1 MKEAMQPENDNKVWR
16 FFSLRWR
23 ILILFVG
30 LGFTTVITISSMSY
44 IGAMQG
50 IQNSAPLR
58 ARQLADT
65 LAYSF
70 DVLYDGSDPFLLQR
84 IVEKTASLE
93 DIDTIMVTDIHG
105 IILAHNQVERVGEQE
120 TNKLIQTV
128 LDTDQVYTMVGEDR
142 LLLLRPLHGRA
153 FSSDYLDIS
162 GILWIELDFSKSVV
176 ASRNAII
183 FTTLINAIF
192 SALFIGFAFWVSK
205 KFIAD
210 RLVKVDRA
218 IQNAQAMLF
227 SNPIEDAMAH
237 NMKDEISNLVTH
249 FNQMMETLD
258 HRIAFE
264 ELIASISVEFS
275 NIPETKKQE
284 STQEVLE
291 RLSQFIKADRGYIFE
306 FDTETNMPVNT
317 YEWCAPEIPAQNEN
331 EEILL
336 VEKFSWCIEKLVRGQ
351 DVNIPEVSKL
361 PAEAE
366 SSQKILEKQGVKAM
380 LAIPLRSENKLS
392 GFLRF
397 DSVRTTRHWNPEEIR
412 LLRMAAN
419 IIANAEMRLQ
429 AQRELKDQRDFAQ
442 LIMNSIGQGVTVN
455 TFDQKAVKGTFDYV
469 NPTFAAMLGLPA
481 RDLIGKRLEDFVEI
495 TELEVLNTAIN
506 RRLGGQTNS
515 YQLRLRASSGR
526 VINTLV
532 TATPRIHKKVVVGSI
547 SVFTDLTEIIAAKEA
562 LENSRKRM
570 QAFLDA
576 VPDLF
581 FRVHIGGKILDFK
594 AVEEQKLFMQPGI
607 FVGRTL
613 QEILPKEIASGALQH
628 AGSAIE
634 TQTPQ
639 LFTYELNIDG
649 ASYSYEARIVASG
662 DEEAIIV
669 AHDITEHARLEQM
682 KTDFINR
689 ASHELRTPLTT
700 SLLMVELLNDFLS
713 QKSDEENA
721 EYWKILKSQL
731 DRQRELLEDLLVFG
745 RIENEHYQAEEIEIN
760 LLKLLQDTI
769 TNITP
774 QFNAKQIDFQFTP
787 PDNLPAI
794 TANPELLRRSFTNL
808 LSNAVKFSS
817 HGGEVGIT
825 TEIAGKY
832 IRLDV
837 WDHGI
842 GIPAQDL
849 PLVTGRF
856 FRASNAIKNEV
867 QGSGI
872 GLHMVKKIIEDM
884 GGIFKITSVENEGTT
899 VSLYLPIMPSA

>member
-93 DIDTIMVTDIHG
+93 DIETIMVTDIHG
-105 IILAHNQVERVGEQE
+105 KVLAHNQGERIGQVE
-120 TNKLIQTV
+120 TDDLIQKV
-128 LDTDQVYTMVGEDR
+128 LDTDQVYTMIGEDR

-210 RLVKVDRA
+210 RLVKVDHA
-218 IQNAQAMLF
+218 IQNAQNMLF
-227 SNPIEDAMAH
+227 SNPIEDARAH
-237 NMKDEISNLVTH
+237 NMNDEISNLVTH

-275 NIPETKKQE
+275 NIPETKQQE
-284 STQEVLE
+284 STQDVLV
-291 RLSQFIKADRGYIFE
+291 RLSHFIEADRGYIFE

-317 YEWCAPEIPAQNEN
+317 YEWCAPGIPAQNEN

-336 VEKFSWCIEKLVRGQ
+336 VEKFSWCIEKLASGQ

-366 SSQKILEKQGVKAM
+366 NDQKFLEKQGVKAM

-397 DSVRTTRHWNPEEIR
+397 DSVHTTRFWNPEEIR

-419 IIANAEMRLQ
+419 IIANAGMRLQ
-429 AQRELKDQRDFAQ
+429 AQQELKDQRDFAQ

-455 TFDQKAVKGTFDYV
+455 TFDQESVKGTFDYV

-495 TELEVLNTAIN
+495 TEIEVLNTAIK

-532 TATPRIHKKVVVGSI
+532 TATPRIQKKVVIGSI
-547 SVFTDLTEIIAAKEA
+547 SVFTDLTEIMAAKEA
-562 LENSRKRM
+562 LENSQKRM

-576 VPDLF
+576 VPDFF

-594 AVEEQKLFMQPGI
+594 AVEEQQLFMQPGM

-613 QEILPKEIASGALQH
+613 QEIFSKEIASGALQL

-639 LFTYELNIDG
+639 LFTYELNVDG

-662 DEEAIIV
+662 DEEVIIV

-700 SLLMVELLNDFLS
+700 SLLMAELLNDFFD
-713 QKSDEENA
+713 QKGDAENT
-721 EYWKILKSQL
+721 EYWNVLNGQL
-731 DRQRELLEDLLVFG
+731 ERQRELLEDLLAFG
-745 RIENEHYQAEEIEIN
+745 RIENEYYQKEEREIDLLKILQETNASIAPQFKAKEITFHYQAPDTLPPIRASLE
-760 LLKLLQDTI
+760 LLK
-769 TNITP
+769 
-774 QFNAKQIDFQFTP
+774 
-787 PDNLPAI
+787 
-794 TANPELLRRSFTNL
+794 RSLTNL
-808 LSNAVKFSS
+808 LSNAVKFSEQ
-817 HGGEVGIT
+817 GGEVGIT
-825 TEIAGKY
+825 AEIAGKY
-832 IRLDV
+832 IRIDV

-884 GGIFKITSVENEGTT
+884 GGVFKITSVENDGTT